1 MDISIGTQEKKKKVF
16 CKKRKRKALSIT
28 EARSLEG
35 VFAPCVVLRGAPA
48 AGVMGSSSSRRRI
61 ARALDSFFKVTNET
75 NDRGKKRTRPE
86 FATFP

>member
-1 MDISIGTQEKKKKVF
+1 MF
-16 CKKRKRKALSIT
+16 CKKGREKGVIRRKA